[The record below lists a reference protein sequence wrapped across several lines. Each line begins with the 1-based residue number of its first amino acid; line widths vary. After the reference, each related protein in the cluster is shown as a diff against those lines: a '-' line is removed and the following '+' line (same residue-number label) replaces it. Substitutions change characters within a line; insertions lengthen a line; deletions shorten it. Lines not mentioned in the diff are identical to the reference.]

1 MASTA
6 VEDSDRV
13 RIRQRNTI
21 ISEIVIRSERKYM
34 HDLETLQVQCPT
46 PSIMVLG
53 LGLTV

>member
-13 RIRQRNTI
+13 RIRQRNAI